1 MAKRGENIY
10 KRKDKRWEGRFKC
23 GVTAAGKTAYKS
35 VYARTYSQCREKLK
49 RVQSA
54 YFTQPVEQITE
65 VSSKISFEM
74 LAQQWLAAIKPT
86 VKESTLAVYCY
97 IVTHYL
103 KALERK
109 KLEGISESVVKSFV
123 VMLLQSGGKQGK
135 SGLSLRT
142 VGNILTV
149 LKAICS
155 YGEKIYGCKNSA
167 RSIKLPKQKMPQE
180 KVLTEMSW
188 TKLTRQLKADKSET
202 ALAVAISLYTGMR
215 LGERC
220 V

>member
-49 RVQSA
+49 RAQSA
-54 YFTQPVEQITE
+54 YLLQLPEQAAEIP
-65 VSSKISFEM
+65 SKISFGM
-74 LAQQWLAAIKPT
+74 LAQQWLAAVRPT

-109 KLEGISESVVKSFV
+109 GQQ
-123 VMLLQSGGKQGK
+123 LLCFPAVLTVPLPCCTDEW
-135 SGLSLRT
+135 LSLIHISCASTYGTNPYLR
-142 VGNILTV
+142 NIKVECYLQP
-149 LKAICS
+149 A
-155 YGEKIYGCKNSA
+155 
-167 RSIKLPKQKMPQE
+167 LP
-180 KVLTEMSW
+180 L
-188 TKLTRQLKADKSET
+188 
-202 ALAVAISLYTGMR
+202 
-215 LGERC
+215 
-220 V
+220 